1 MLAWCSDMRFFSGLK
16 RQWRHSDT
24 TGAFWRSPSAAIN
37 HAFFFFFFCSYF
49 EAVFRMTFSSCSRPL
64 DAINLRFCSLFT
76 SSRWS
81 GPTPAALNASPLP
94 AATRRSA
101 SFPFIPVTDEG
112 GRFFV
117 SVLSGEKAE
126 GKKW

>member
-1 MLAWCSDMRFFSGLK
+1 MLGRAILLRPEATMAPL
-16 RQWRHSDT
+16 RHDWSLL
-24 TGAFWRSPSAAIN
+24 AFAVRGHKSRVL
-37 HAFFFFFFCSYF
+37 FFFFCSYF

-101 SFPFIPVTDEG
+101 SFPFIPMTDEG